1 MAILKKSTEE
11 VVDKVEVTEE
21 VVEETKSDTYECEGC
36 NQTFKKGNNF
46 RWVRPK
52 SKYVD
57 GKFEDNLFIVWNW
70 CKPCG
75 ETKAK
80 QAFGYINN

>member
-21 VVEETKSDTYECEGC
+21 VVEETKSATYECESC
-36 NQTFKKGNNF
+36 NKTFTKGNNF
-46 RWVRPK
+46 RLIRPK
-52 SKYVD
+52 SKFENGQYVD
-57 GKFEDNLFIVWNW
+57 NIWIVWTH

-75 ETKAK
+75 ESKAK
-80 QAFGYINN
+80 EAFGYINN

>member
-1 MAILKKSTEE
+1 MNVK
-11 VVDKVEVTEE
+11 VVIKPLRKVT
-21 VVEETKSDTYECEGC
+21 TLDG
-36 NQTFKKGNNF
+36 FD
-46 RWVRPK
+46 PK
-52 SKYVD
+52 SK
-57 GKFEDNLFIVWNW
+57 FDNGQYIDNIFIVWNW